1 MNAHVA
7 NQITAVRRIREPY
20 CGHWERLATAIE
32 QIFPRKT
39 AWNLAAITGLK
50 VRACFQFL
58 ARKSSLS
65 SDALVCLLDT
75 AHGPEI
81 LRALMGD
88 SKERWWIEFK
98 LMWDREQVARRL
110 EEIERQI
117 AETRG
122 RK

>member
-1 MNAHVA
+1 MSLAFA
-7 NQITAVRRIREPY
+7 NEAAAARRTKTVV
-20 CGHWERLATAIE
+20 CGHWDRLAIVVE
-32 QIFPRKT
+32 KIFPKAT
-39 AWNLAAITGLK
+39 AKQLSHSTGLK

-65 SDALVCLLDT
+65 SDALVALLDT
-75 AHGPEI
+75 PHGPEI
-81 LRALMGD
+81 LKALMGD

-98 LMWDREQVARRL
+98 LMWDREQVARQL